1 MKKISIIKRLTN
13 KITVI
18 GYCLLVIGITTS
30 CNDFLDIQPMNE
42 VVLENYWKQKSD
54 VASVMNACY
63 ESLESDDALTRM
75 MVWGELRSDN
85 LKEGANIQNDL
96 REILK
101 ESLLPSNPYC
111 NWAKFYECINRCN
124 TVCHYAP
131 QVQAIDPNYTETEMK
146 AHVAEATT
154 LRALAYFYLIR
165 TFRDVPYSTKP
176 SIDDTQTY
184 VIAATPFDQV
194 LDTLISDLESIK
206 GDAVRRYYVDESNNA
221 YQNSARITRWAV
233 YALLADLYL
242 WKGDWDKSI
251 ACCDKVIEYKQQQYQ
266 EMVAREGNVNNI
278 DLINGIPMILE
289 KPVGSTNCGNAYNEI
304 FGTGNSFE
312 SIFELVFR
320 SPQSTKNSMVSNFYG
335 NERNQEGRL
344 NATDI
349 LFKDVSAGTNN
360 LFKRTDGRAY
370 EGGELRSSHYV
381 ICKYVRTNVSYK
393 TTPTPNTDKDLALS
407 GTRRSEN
414 DAYANWIIYRLS
426 DMLLIKAEA
435 LIERGQA
442 GDFDAAFELIDIVN
456 CRAND
461 AVNGS
466 RSSTL
471 KKTDYIDSKSAMENL
486 VIEERQREFLFE
498 GKRWYD
504 LVRVSRR
511 DGDNTRLINLV
522 SRKYLENVNALKIKL
537 ADPNIIY
544 FPYSKNELKV
554 NPLLNQNPAFT
565 NSDDAELNR

>member
-30 CNDFLDIQPMNE
+30 CNDFLDIKPMNE

-54 VASVMNACY
+54 VVSVINSCY
-63 ESLESDDALTRM
+63 ESLESEDAMNRM
-75 MVWGELRSDN
+75 LVWGELRSDN
-85 LKEGANIQNDL
+85 LKEGGNIQNDL

-111 NWAKFYECINRCN
+111 NWSVFYQCINRCN
-124 TVCHYAP
+124 TVCRYAP
-131 QVQAIDPNYTETEMK
+131 DVQAIDPNYTEDEMN
-146 AHVAEATT
+146 AHIAEATT

-165 TFRDVPYSTKP
+165 TFRDVPYTTEP
-176 SIDDTQTY
+176 SIDDTQNY
-184 VIAATPFDQV
+184 ILPATPFEQV
-194 LDTLISDLESIK
+194 LDTLIVDLESVK
-206 GDAVRRYYVDESNNA
+206 EAAVRRYYVDESPNA
-221 YQNSARITRWAV
+221 YHNSARITRWAV

-242 WKGDWDKSI
+242 WKGNWDKSI
-251 ACCDKVIEYKQQQYQ
+251 ECCDKVIAYKQQQYK
-266 EMVAREGNVNNI
+266 EMVDREGNVNNI
-278 DLINGIPMILE
+278 DLFNGIPMILE

-320 SPQSTKNSMVSNFYG
+320 SPQSVKNNMVSNYFG
-335 NERNQEGRL
+335 NEDTPNGRL

-349 LFKDVSAGTNN
+349 LFKEVATGSNN

-370 EGGELRSSHYV
+370 EAGELSGSRYLV
-381 ICKYVRTNVSYK
+381 TKYVRTNVSYK
-393 TTPTPNTDKDLALS
+393 TTPTPSTERDLALTQ
-407 GTRRSEN
+407 TRHNKN

-435 LIERGQA
+435 LIERGQT
-442 GDFDAAFELIDIVN
+442 GDLDAAFELIDDVN

-471 KKTDYIDSKSAMENL
+471 KKADYIDSKSAMENL

-554 NPLLNQNPAFT
+554 NPLLKQNPAFT
-565 NSDDAELNR
+565 NSDDNELNR

>member
-194 LDTLISDLESIK
+194 LDTLISDLENIK
-206 GDAVRRYYVDESNNA
+206 EDAVRRYYVDESNNA

-242 WKGDWDKSI
+242 CS
-251 ACCDKVIEYKQQQYQ
+251 
-266 EMVAREGNVNNI
+266 
-278 DLINGIPMILE
+278 
-289 KPVGSTNCGNAYNEI
+289 
-304 FGTGNSFE
+304 
-312 SIFELVFR
+312 
-320 SPQSTKNSMVSNFYG
+320 
-335 NERNQEGRL
+335 
-344 NATDI
+344 
-349 LFKDVSAGTNN
+349 
-360 LFKRTDGRAY
+360 
-370 EGGELRSSHYV
+370 
-381 ICKYVRTNVSYK
+381 
-393 TTPTPNTDKDLALS
+393 
-407 GTRRSEN
+407 
-414 DAYANWIIYRLS
+414 
-426 DMLLIKAEA
+426 
-435 LIERGQA
+435 
-442 GDFDAAFELIDIVN
+442 
-456 CRAND
+456 
-461 AVNGS
+461 
-466 RSSTL
+466 
-471 KKTDYIDSKSAMENL
+471 
-486 VIEERQREFLFE
+486 
-498 GKRWYD
+498 
-504 LVRVSRR
+504 
-511 DGDNTRLINLV
+511 
-522 SRKYLENVNALKIKL
+522 
-537 ADPNIIY
+537 
-544 FPYSKNELKV
+544 
-554 NPLLNQNPAFT
+554 
-565 NSDDAELNR
+565 